1 MAEQVHIDD
10 IEAEK
15 AALALQLALPPTK
28 IIEGPADVA
37 AAELA
42 MFEAAKLEKAMKE
55 EQLKQEDEA
64 LTRAK
69 KRDSIERDP
78 NPCGVGKLVRFVN
91 HSKKFEIA
99 TILESAEGGEDA
111 HGDDLPPVL
120 KLEVKGKHPNDKYI
134 VENVTY
140 GNIKKLEP
148 NTYLLGN

>member
-15 AALALQLALPPTK
+15 AALLFVPAPVK
-28 IIEGPADVA
+28 EGPADVA

-42 MFEAAKLEKAMKE
+42 MFEAAKLEKAVKE
-55 EQLKQEDEA
+55 EQLKQEKEVLA
-64 LTRAK
+64 RAQ
-69 KRDSIERDP
+69 KRASIESDP
-78 NPCGVGKLVRFVN
+78 NPAGVGKLVRFVN

-99 TILESAEGGEDA
+99 TVLEASEDEPA
-111 HGDDLPPVL
+111 VL
-120 KLEVKGKHPNDKYI
+120 KLEVRGKHPNDVYQ
-134 VENVTY
+134 VENVTL